1 MTTQTDRGQCAVGIQ
16 PDDPPIMQRLIPIA
30 VVIAGGCEPCAERM
44 VRRALEGGTSRAQVL
59 KAIAIVEQV
68 HGSECFRSAVGP
80 QVCERM
86 VRPLARARRTAEE
99 APAEPACQTGGSCC

>member
-1 MTTQTDRGQCAVGIQ
+1 MTSQTERSQCAIGVQ
-16 PDDPPIMQRLIPIA
+16 SDSPPIMQGLIPIA

-44 VRRALEGGTSRAQVL
+44 VRRALEGGSSRQQVL

-68 HGSECFRSAVGP
+68 HGSECFRAAVGP
-80 QVCERM
+80 EVCERM

-99 APAEPACQTGGSCC
+99 APAEAASPSGRSCC